1 MLKIKKK
8 VHIIKKRTLNMSLIY
23 LYFIKLLMAIIINL
37 YVYLFIICIIILYNY
52 ILYKMYNYILFIE
65 LLKKRAQNI

>member
-23 LYFIKLLMAIIINL
+23 LYFIKLLMAIIIKL
-37 YVYLFIICIIILYNY
+37 YVYLFIICIIILCNY